1 MASNLTITTTSPDG
15 TRDVARCVASSV
27 RAGDVIALQG
37 ELGAGKTV
45 FVQGLAAGLHV
56 AGRVTS
62 PTFVIMR
69 RHQTPSEI
77 PADNPPVLYHVD
89 AYRLSSGNELLDMG
103 LDDWLED
110 GVVAVEWAQ
119 NVLDALPPDRLDI
132 SFSSAAESRIMA
144 MSARGP
150 RAAELLEQLR
160 RCGY

>member
-1 MASNLTITTTSPDG
+1 MDSLTITTTSPDA
-15 TRDVARCVASSV
+15 TREVAQCLASRV

-89 AYRLSSGNELLDMG
+89 AYRLGSGNELLYMG

-119 NVLDALPPDRLDI
+119 NVLDALPPDRLEI
-132 SFSSAAESRIMA
+132 GLSSAGESRIMA
-144 MSARGP
+144 MSAHGP
-150 RAAELLEQLR
+150 RAVELLEQLR